1 MEYLTRKDEIMM
13 LAILRLGD
21 EAYLVKLREYL
32 NDSTAKKW
40 SVGNVFVTLE
50 RLESL
55 GFISPRIG
63 EPTSKRGG
71 KAIKF
76 YRITRSGIE
85 SLKATKNLQ
94 DNMWDGLT
102 DTVFND

>member
-1 MEYLTRKDEIMM
+1 MEYLTRKDELMM

-21 EAYLVKLREYL
+21 EAYLVRLREYL
-32 NDSTAKKW
+32 NENTDKKW

-55 GFISPRIG
+55 GYISPRIG

-76 YRITRSGIE
+76 YSITKSGIK
-85 SLKATKNLQ
+85 SLKVTKNLQ
-94 DNMWDGLT
+94 DNMWEGLQ
-102 DTVFND
+102 DMVFNR

>member
-1 MEYLTRKDEIMM
+1 MEYLTRKDELMM

-32 NDSTAKKW
+32 NENTDKKW

-50 RLESL
+50 RLESM

-76 YRITRSGIE
+76 YSITKAGIK

-94 DNMWDGLT
+94 DNMWEGLQ
-102 DTVFND
+102 DMVFNR